1 MTMWK
6 RFLSCFFAICI
17 LCSVAACSN
26 TGSSTYPAYYD
37 ALCNTIGKSAD
48 AALEV
53 LKTSDSGVT
62 PDQFGAYQVPVQI
75 NFQGV
80 SFDTVGLGFYEDALF
95 SFSYSAVFNEDSNS
109 KATGTSALALHL
121 RQVMGKSREEQT
133 QDADKKMGLDKGEPS
148 FEEVFSVEYLT
159 QWFSEK
165 TNDMM
170 TYTWVVGDL
179 ATDSAKSLYNTMLK
193 TARHEKEKY
202 HENLALQMTFTVR
215 KHEDGSAKMILG
227 FKTYLYYGSEF
238 KTSQSS

>member
-1 MTMWK
+1 MKLFK
-6 RFLSCFFAICI
+6 RLLICSLS
-17 LCSVAACSN
+17 LCLLFSFSACSN
-26 TGSSTYPAYYD
+26 AESSTYPAYYD

-53 LKTSDSGVT
+53 LKASDSDLT
-62 PDQFGAYQVPVQI
+62 PDQFGAYQVPVKI

-80 SFDTVGLGFYEDALF
+80 SFDTVGLGFFEDTLF
-95 SFSYSAVFNEDSNS
+95 SFSYEVVFNEDSNS
-109 KATGTSALALHL
+109 KATDTSALALYL
-121 RQVMGKSREEQT
+121 RQAVGKSKEEKT
-133 QDADKKMGLDKGEPS
+133 QDTDKKMGLDRGEPS

-170 TYTWVVGDL
+170 TCTWVVGDL
-179 ATDSAKSLYNTMLK
+179 TTDSAKSLYNTMLK

-202 HENLALQMTFTVR
+202 HENLALNMTLTVR

-238 KTSQSS
+238 KTAQS